1 MAGFIDFWSFIKK
14 LKSTHKSHKKNHFYD
29 KTSKFIV
36 SLVSNKFL
44 RNHRKQKQD
53 RRTMNG
59 IIETRKVYP
68 SQ

>member
-53 RRTMNG
+53 RRTMTDTTDKG
-59 IIETRKVYP
+59 KVHP
-68 SQ
+68 NQ